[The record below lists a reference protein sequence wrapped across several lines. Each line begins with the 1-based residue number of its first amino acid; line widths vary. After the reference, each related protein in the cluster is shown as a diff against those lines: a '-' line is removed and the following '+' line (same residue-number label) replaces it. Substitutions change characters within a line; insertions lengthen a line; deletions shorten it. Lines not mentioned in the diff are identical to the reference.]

1 MWWLVMNQ
9 LQYLFQQRRQ
19 FCLCWWPSLLSTP
32 SLMFPWP
39 AWTPWNQCCRCHLGQ
54 KCWKSDNKIKDE
66 ILGGR
71 SSGLANDFQMEHF
84 VKKTKQVADLVN
96 KDRCLWSRHHHGIE
110 ADHLSLMFRK
120 VVKTST
126 NLVFSLWNWANFKWC
141 KVKNHL
147 CSPSYETF
155 FRWGSHSW
163 SLDTIHEFQPI
174 R

>member
-1 MWWLVMNQ
+1 MNQ

-54 KCWKSDNKIKDE
+54 KCWKSDKKIKDE

-71 SSGLANDFQMEHF
+71 SSGLPNDFQMEHF

-110 ADHLSLMFRK
+110 ADHLRRK
-120 VVKTST
+120 HGKCKNMGNVKTKKSPRLVPWHLSIGAVAFEASIPLT
-126 NLVFSLWNWANFKWC
+126 NLNLAVVCVS
-141 KVKNHL
+141 
-147 CSPSYETF
+147 
-155 FRWGSHSW
+155 
-163 SLDTIHEFQPI
+163 FQVTWKE
-174 R
+174 RR